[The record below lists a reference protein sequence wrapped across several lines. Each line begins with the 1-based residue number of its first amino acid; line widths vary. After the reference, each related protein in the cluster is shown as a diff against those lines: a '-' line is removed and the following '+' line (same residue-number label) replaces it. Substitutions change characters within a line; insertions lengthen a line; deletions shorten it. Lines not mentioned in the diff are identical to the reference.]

1 MFKPVAAHEIPD
13 VWGFVEPGIA
23 RILEKCGTHTFTS
36 RDIKRHLFLGR
47 ATLFVRDEG
56 FCVLEKC
63 NEPLSGEPYLNV
75 WLMWFKPGEAEKLE
89 DELFAWISAMR
100 DQHRCLW
107 WEFSSPRE
115 GWGRVM
121 DKKAKRHVTTWRSYR

>member
-1 MFKPVAAHEIPD
+1 MFKPVGAHEIPD
-13 VWGFVEPGIA
+13 VWSFVEPGLLK
-23 RILEKCGTHTFTS
+23 ILEKCGSQTFTP
-36 RDIKRHLFLGR
+36 RDIKRHLYKGR

-63 NEPLSGEPYLNV
+63 EEPLSTEPYLNV

-89 DELFAWISAMR
+89 TELIAWLDGMR
-100 DQHRCLW
+100 DHHRCMW

-115 GWGRVM
+115 AWGRAM
-121 DKKAKRHVTTWRSYR
+121 DKVAKRHATTWRRMR